1 MSTNF
6 SDIFSRVKQ
15 IILQPKDFWRSQ
27 RDEEGGQME
36 ILVAH
41 VLPLLLLASLSVFI
55 GEFFSNI
62 QFYAGSAVY
71 KSLRKFVFFLLFY
84 FISVFFTNQLLP
96 TFGGAKDIRLA
107 RILMGYSITPFLM
120 ISVVTGLVPYL
131 QDLNIVGLYCFYL
144 FWLGG
149 KELVY
154 LPEKKRDSY
163 LMLTIMVNFFVYVFL
178 GIVLSAITSIFV
190 STL

>member
-1 MSTNF
+1 
-6 SDIFSRVKQ
+6 
-15 IILQPKDFWRSQ
+15 
-27 RDEEGGQME
+27 
-36 ILVAH
+36 
-41 VLPLLLLASLSVFI
+41 
-55 GEFFSNI
+55 
-62 QFYAGSAVY
+62 
-71 KSLRKFVFFLLFY
+71 
-84 FISVFFTNQLLP
+84 
-96 TFGGAKDIRLA
+96 
-107 RILMGYSITPFLM
+107 M